1 MAKGKN
7 KDVFGLIKDELCRE
21 ILKYFVGLRARRHSC
36 LKVNN
41 DEDKKKKKTRKSVMK
56 IKIKFQDYKNCLE
69 AS

>member
-21 ILKYFVGLRARRHSC
+21 ILKYFVGLRARRYSC
-36 LKVNN
+36 LKVND
-41 DEDKKKKKTRKSVMK
+41 DEDKKKTRKSVMK

>member
-21 ILKYFVGLRARRHSC
+21 ILKYFVGLRARRYSC

-41 DEDKKKKKTRKSVMK
+41 DEDKKKKHAKVSWK
-56 IKIKFQDYKNCLE
+56 
-69 AS
+69 